1 MEQIVSSEQILEF
14 IKLEPILLLGPKI
27 KKRSGNFTSL
37 KSEVVGEEEG
47 EHRAALKKGEEAALM
62 SRHVGVQGKSHEAAQ
77 GEEQINK
84 AGPLTNGPLK
94 NKIAS
99 GPTLLRHSRSQ

>member
-14 IKLEPILLLGPKI
+14 IKLEPILLSGPKI

-37 KSEVVGEEEG
+37 KSEVVGQEEG
-47 EHRAALKKGEEAALM
+47 EHRAALKKGEEAALL
-62 SRHVGVQGKSHEAAQ
+62 SGHVGVQ

>member
-47 EHRAALKKGEEAALM
+47 EHRAALKKGEEAALL
-62 SRHVGVQGKSHEAAQ
+62 SGHVGVQGKSQ